1 MNLKAY
7 WNIAKTLL
15 KIKSEVSKM
24 NADKPA
30 WRSTAG
36 LLNIISLIVTA
47 FAGFQGILSA
57 ELAAKILAGLVMVF
71 TVSNAI
77 VKFTP
82 SKKDDEFLEKVRE
95 LIESKLKGQN
105 LPK

>member
-7 WNIAKTLL
+7 WNIAKALL

-24 NADKPA
+24 NDKPA

-36 LLNIISLIVTA
+36 LLNILSLILTA

-71 TVSNAI
+71 TVANAI

-82 SKKDDEFLEKVRE
+82 SKKDDEFLAKVRE